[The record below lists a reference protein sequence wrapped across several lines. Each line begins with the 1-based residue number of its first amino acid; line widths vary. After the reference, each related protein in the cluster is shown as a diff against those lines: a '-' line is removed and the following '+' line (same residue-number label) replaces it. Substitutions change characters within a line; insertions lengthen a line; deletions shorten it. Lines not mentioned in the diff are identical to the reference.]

1 MVISKTQKL
10 DSVNFNLVQNFQ
22 SYQRTYCQSN
32 IWVTLSKIEIPL
44 LSKITPGF

>member
-1 MVISKTQKL
+1 MGISKTQKL

-22 SYQRTYCQSN
+22 RTYCQPN

-44 LSKITPGF
+44 LSKIAPGF